1 MNLVA
6 KLHTQLAES
15 KGKKVYGYL
24 KSDMKK
30 TVDEIFIRLADNES
44 IKKMYDLW
52 CEMEQQKHDVYSS
65 AKIEFPHLTDNK
77 EFRSVKNMIIQT
89 VMGMEYPV
97 AEMNNLSEI
106 ADEIVLDSEQQSDE
120 TVQTETA
127 SEIPHQSVNSITEN
141 ESDESKQN
149 INENFENEI
158 LANTVFSL

>member
-1 MNLVA
+1 M
-6 KLHTQLAES
+6 
-15 KGKKVYGYL
+15 
-24 KSDMKK
+24 
-30 TVDEIFIRLADNES
+30 
-44 IKKMYDLW
+44 
-52 CEMEQQKHDVYSS
+52 
-65 AKIEFPHLTDNK
+65 
-77 EFRSVKNMIIQT
+77 KNMIIQT

-97 AEMNNLSEI
+97 AEMTNLSEI